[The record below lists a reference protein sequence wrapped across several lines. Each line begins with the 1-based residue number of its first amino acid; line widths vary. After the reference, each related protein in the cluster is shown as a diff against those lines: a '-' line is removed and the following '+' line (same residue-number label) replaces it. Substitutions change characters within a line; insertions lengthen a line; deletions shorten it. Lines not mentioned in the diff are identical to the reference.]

1 MICSQLVIDLGNPF
15 EIVVHYLLIGGM
27 ISLAYRDEVSMV
39 SVLVYIYSYTLD
51 RTHKIRL

>member
-27 ISLAYRDEVSMV
+27 ISLAYWDEVSMV
-39 SVLVYIYSYTLD
+39 SVPVYIYSYTLD